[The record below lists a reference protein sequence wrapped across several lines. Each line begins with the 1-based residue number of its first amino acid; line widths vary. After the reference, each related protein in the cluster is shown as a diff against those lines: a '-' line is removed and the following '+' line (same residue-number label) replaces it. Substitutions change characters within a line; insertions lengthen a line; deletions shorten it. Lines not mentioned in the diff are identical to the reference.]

1 MQSLIR
7 TPGRVAETESIPA
20 FLSVG
25 FRPFFWLA
33 ALYAALSLPLWL
45 VALFGHSTLRPTFP
59 APYWHAHEMVF
70 GFTLAVVAGFLLTA
84 VCKWTG
90 RETAKGGR
98 LAALALLWIAGRV
111 AVLGGSALPA
121 AVAAA
126 VDLAFVPALAL
137 VVARPIVQSRNR
149 RNYVFLVLLGLMFVG
164 NILMHTGQ
172 LQRGVRLGVGIVV
185 VMIVAI
191 TGRVVPMFTR
201 NATRVESIRSLPWLD
216 RVALGSTLAVAL
228 VDVVGLDVSLANGM
242 ALVAGASV
250 ILRTWHWGT
259 RHTLRHPLLWVL
271 HAAVWFVGIGLGLRF
286 FADAYPSMS
295 VHALTVG
302 GIGLSTIG
310 MMARVALGHT
320 GRMLVAPRV
329 VTIGF
334 ALCALAAAVRTVGP
348 VLGPSF
354 YLPSM
359 TLAGTAF
366 AAAFTAYLV
375 AYTKI
380 LFGNALGGR

>member
-7 TPGRVAETESIPA
+7 NPVRAAETEPAPA

-45 VALFGHSTLRPTFP
+45 AALVGHFSLEPRFP

-84 VCKWTG
+84 VSKWTG
-90 RETAKGGR
+90 RETARGGH
-98 LAALALLWIAGRV
+98 LAALALLWIAGRLV
-111 AVLGGSALPA
+111 VLGGNALPP
-121 AVAAA
+121 VLVWA
-126 VDLAFVPALAL
+126 VDLAFLPALAL
-137 VVARPIVQSRNR
+137 TVARPIVATRNH

-164 NILMHTGQ
+164 NALMHAGQ
-172 LQRGVRLGVGIVV
+172 LQRGARLGVGIVV

-216 RVALGSTLAVAL
+216 RIALGTTLAVAL
-228 VDVVGLDVSLANGM
+228 GDLFGLDLRVVNGI

-259 RHTLRHPLLWVL
+259 LHTLRQPLLWVL
-271 HAAVWFVGIGLGLRF
+271 HAAVWFVGVGLALRF

-320 GRMLVAPRV
+320 GRMLVAPRSVTVGFVLCV
-329 VTIGF
+329 V
-334 ALCALAAAVRTVGP
+334 AAAVRTVVP
-348 VLGPSF
+348 LLGPSA
-354 YLPSM
+354 YLPGM
-359 TLAGTAF
+359 LLAGTAF
-366 AAAFTAYLV
+366 ALAFALYLV

-380 LFGNALGGR
+380 LFGRNPAGA

>member
-7 TPGRVAETESIPA
+7 NPARAAETDHLPA

-45 VALFGHSTLRPTFP
+45 AALAGRFLGRPSFP

-90 RETAKGGR
+90 RETARGGL

-111 AVLGGSALPA
+111 AVLGVGALPPRL
-121 AVAAA
+121 VSA

-137 VVARPIVQSRNR
+137 VIARPIVAARNR
-149 RNYVFLVLLGLMFVG
+149 RNYVFLALLGLLFVG
-164 NILMHTGQ
+164 NALMHAGQ
-172 LQRGVRLGVGIVV
+172 LQRGARLGVGIVV

-201 NATRVESIRSLPWLD
+201 NATRIQSIRSLPWLD
-216 RVALGSTLAVAL
+216 RIALGSTLAVA
-228 VDVVGLDVSLANGM
+228 VADVAGLDVRLANGI
-242 ALVAGASV
+242 ALVAGVSV

-271 HAAVWFVGIGLGLRF
+271 HAAVWFVGLGLCLRF
-286 FADAYPSMS
+286 FAEAYPSMS
-295 VHALTVG
+295 LHALTVG

-320 GRMLVAPRV
+320 GRMLVAPRIVSAGFVLCV
-329 VTIGF
+329 V
-334 ALCALAAAVRTVGP
+334 AAVIRTAVP
-348 VLGPSF
+348 AYGPSV
-354 YLPSM
+354 YLPGM
-359 TLAGTAF
+359 MLAGVAFATAF
-366 AAAFTAYLV
+366 VAYLV

-380 LFGNALGGR
+380 LFGSDLARH